1 MLFRLVVFVTTTRE
15 VTALL
20 VGASASL
27 RRADARRRRPAGGGR
42 GGRTDRYKLLR
53 KSPRDG
59 IKGLRRNCYLIE
71 LWTENYSDYLM
82 LYRWPPTGQ
91 RRGVILYKRSR
102 VFINELQFAESSPE
116 GQGEKN
122 VELEKESLLCQ
133 RNSPGSSPKNIYNV
147 KYRYIYEEMLG
158 WVDGKTKTN

>member
-1 MLFRLVVFVTTTRE
+1 
-15 VTALL
+15 
-20 VGASASL
+20 
-27 RRADARRRRPAGGGR
+27 
-42 GGRTDRYKLLR
+42 
-53 KSPRDG
+53 
-59 IKGLRRNCYLIE
+59 
-71 LWTENYSDYLM
+71 M

-133 RNSPGSSPKNIYNV
+133 RNSPGSSPPVRQDSKEEIRKRSDRIERRVGRKDN
-147 KYRYIYEEMLG
+147 RTMLYERENSTTQDEG
-158 WVDGKTKTN
+158 SRRPKGHTGGCPPHIRIAVGIT